1 MHRET
6 TQDDTLNMET
16 QSTQE
21 TAESGALR
29 SSDWFSSVY
38 DVLVTLGGANET
50 MRDRFVYNHTDE
62 KSPCTE
68 WRFCGHLGYGGK
80 YRSERNRVDCYRE
93 DETPARAKIITEVNA
108 ALSALE
114 NIPVSRA
121 DTNT

>member
-1 MHRET
+1 MNTNELPTPDNRR
-6 TQDDTLNMET
+6 LV
-16 QSTQE
+16 
-21 TAESGALR
+21 

-50 MRDRFVYNHTDE
+50 MRDGFVHNHTDK

-68 WRFCGHLGYGGK
+68 WRFCGHLGFGGK

-114 NIPVSRA
+114 NKPGRTA
-121 DTNT
+121 DTNLNQTP